1 MWNEKDFNSGFQSK
15 ENMVMILLRKRSAPM
30 SGLRKPLL
38 KPRCQFDV
46 WLTSIDLVTRN
57 ER

>member
-15 ENMVMILLRKRSAPM
+15 ENMVMILLLKRSAAM

-38 KPRCQFDV
+38 KPGCQFDA
-46 WLTSIDLVTRN
+46 W
-57 ER
+57 